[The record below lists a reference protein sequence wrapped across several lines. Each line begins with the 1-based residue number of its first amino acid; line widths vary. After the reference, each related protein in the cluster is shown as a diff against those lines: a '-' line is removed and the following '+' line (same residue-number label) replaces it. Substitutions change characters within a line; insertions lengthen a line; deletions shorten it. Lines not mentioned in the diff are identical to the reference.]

1 MNRKM
6 REEEKEEKEEKER
19 EEGEKRKERRGK
31 GRRRRGR
38 REEERKKG
46 GGGKLR
52 GAGPQAPPKI
62 AFLEGLQA
70 SPGCFLC
77 VFELLLVQ
85 SFFW

>member
-6 REEEKEEKEEKER
+6 REEEKEEGGREK
-19 EEGEKRKERRGK
+19 KRKERG
-31 GRRRRGR
+31 GR
-38 REEERKKG
+38 REEGKEEEEEGERKRKKKEG
-46 GGGKLR
+46 ELR

-62 AFLEGLQA
+62 AFLDGLQA